1 MNARTLGRIAAAAAL
16 CLTIGSVEAQ
26 GWNYPSMMTPT
37 IVSRQYGLLLA
48 NGGDA
53 GTAILGQWREGL
65 NSETE
70 FQAEIGFADPDG
82 LDARFILGAALAR
95 RLTRATQEMPFDM
108 VLTGGIYPSF
118 GDPAT
123 LIRIPVQL
131 SMGHRFDI
139 ENSQVAITPFLNP
152 RLSFDMC
159 TGGDDDCG
167 EDETDLSINFDLG
180 AAFELS
186 RNLSLVAAILFP
198 GGDSF
203 DDNGFG
209 FGIYWRPG
217 GIR

>member
-1 MNARTLGRIAAAAAL
+1 MNVRTLGRVAAVAAL
-16 CLTIGSVEAQ
+16 CLTVGSVDAQ

-37 IVSRQYGLLLA
+37 IMQRQYGIVLA

-53 GTAILGQWREGL
+53 GTAIIGQWREGL
-65 NSETE
+65 NTETE
-70 FQAEIGFADPDG
+70 FQLELGFADPDNI
-82 LDARFILGAALAR
+82 DARFVLGAALAR
-95 RLTRATQEMPFDM
+95 RLTRATQEMPLDM

-118 GDPAT
+118 GDPST
-123 LIRIPVQL
+123 FIRIPVQL
-131 SMGHRFDI
+131 SMGHRFDL

-167 EDETDLSINFDLG
+167 DDSSDLTINFDIG

>member
-95 RLTRATQEMPFDM
+95 RLTRATQEMPLDM

>member
-1 MNARTLGRIAAAAAL
+1 MNVRVLGRAAAIAAL
-16 CLTIGSVEAQ
+16 CLTAGSVGAQ

-37 IVSRQYGLLLA
+37 IMQRQYGLVLA

-53 GTAILGQWREGL
+53 GTSIIGQWREGL
-65 NSETE
+65 NTETE
-70 FQAEIGFADPDG
+70 FQLEVGFADPDNI
-82 LDARFILGAALAR
+82 DARFVLGAALAR
-95 RLTRATQEMPFDM
+95 RLTRATQEMPLDM

-118 GDPAT
+118 GDPVT
-123 LIRIPVQL
+123 IVRVPVQL
-131 SMGHRFDI
+131 SMGHRFDL

-152 RLSFDMC
+152 RLSFDFC
-159 TGGDDDCG
+159 TSGEDDCG
-167 EDETDLSINFDLG
+167 DDASDVSINFDIG

-198 GGDSF
+198 GGDTF